1 MAYGQTGRLN
11 TDLHRAGPGVCG
23 RSGNTEEN
31 RVVLFTRRPPSVSQ
45 MARGARAVE
54 LHAGGRWFD
63 SVCAARF
70 FRYETGALSHQFE
83 AESKLR
89 FFILISWRVLIES
102 CLVSTTLPGKV
113 LEGI

>member
-1 MAYGQTGRLN
+1 
-11 TDLHRAGPGVCG
+11 
-23 RSGNTEEN
+23 
-31 RVVLFTRRPPSVSQ
+31 

-54 LHAGGRWFD
+54 LHAGSRWFD

-83 AESKLR
+83 AESTVR
-89 FFILISWRVLIES
+89 FSIFISWRVLIES

-113 LEGI
+113 LECI